1 MRSEARECPRSL
13 LEASAPN
20 ELVHACGQPE
30 LHILSA
36 ITVSLISR
44 LSFVC
49 SVNLRDL
56 SGLERNWTTCNS
68 MEIGSVGAPAHTLA

>member
-1 MRSEARECPRSL
+1 MPWVSARSQRTKRASL
-13 LEASAPN
+13 RLGSPS
-20 ELVHACGQPE
+20 GG

-44 LSFVC
+44 LSFC

-68 MEIGSVGAPAHTLA
+68 MEIGSVGVPAHTLA